1 MRDLLKKWNVK
12 SAGQKVAWFVV
23 FAVALMLFV
32 TYLLSVFRSFCNAD
46 AGYYIGVTELI
57 HKGYVPYRDF
67 QTSYTP
73 VFFYLMQIPYW
84 LTGNHFSYGVFLAT
98 VYLIAFV
105 DALFIGEIVERLG
118 GGKMVSIISALV
130 FWGLYYYLEGAYCI
144 LEGTVVLFGL
154 LCQYLLLGDR
164 TKLSVLL
171 AGIFAGLSFLTKQYG
186 LVFAASAGILLLFSE
201 KCWRDRIVKCTVL
214 FAGFFIPIAV
224 SIALFAMAGFSF
236 NELVDALNGS
246 GYGVRNYS
254 SMIDGVVR
262 LLKLFPFLLLAPV
275 LFFKQNEEN
284 LGLTITCLIGLML
297 SMFQFFFNN
306 FGHYYIIVL
315 PFVIVLAVL
324 LWQNATKQKTL
335 FYVLICIF
343 CALGA
348 VVLQEDYKCAKSMT
362 KHNLRARQLET
373 SACLKQAVERY
384 GLHNCLCYMQTMP
397 MYALYPIQ
405 PPAMK
410 EYAFSFGW
418 DTDETMS
425 ERLADADCA
434 VIGHR
439 DLKSMCFPKFLENLE
454 NSFSLEF
461 ETEEANIYV
470 RKTLIEVRYE

>member
-12 SAGQKVAWFVV
+12 STGQKVAWFMV

-73 VFFYLMQIPYW
+73 VFFYLMQISCW
-84 LTGNHFSYGVFLAT
+84 LTGSHFSYGVFLAT
-98 VYLIAFV
+98 VYFIAFV
-105 DALFIGEIVERLG
+105 DAFCIAKIVKRLG
-118 GGKMVSIISALV
+118 GGKMVSIISALA
-130 FWGLYYYLEGAYCI
+130 FGGLYYYLEGAYCI
-144 LEGTVVLFGL
+144 LEGAVVLFGL
-154 LCQYLLLGDR
+154 ICLYLLLGDR
-164 TKLSVLL
+164 TKLSVLF

-186 LVFAASAGILLLFSE
+186 LVFAAAAGILLLFYE
-201 KCWRDRIVKCTVL
+201 KCWRDRIAKCVVL
-214 FAGFFIPIAV
+214 VAGFFIPIAV
-224 SIALFAMAGFSF
+224 SIVLFAMAGLSF
-236 NELVDALNGS
+236 KELVDALNGS
-246 GYGVRNYS
+246 GYGVRSYS

-262 LLKLFPFLLLAPV
+262 LLKLFPFLLLTPV
-275 LFFKQNEEN
+275 LFFKRKEET
-284 LGLTITCLIGLML
+284 LGLTIACLIGLVL

-315 PFVIVLAVL
+315 PFVVVLAVL
-324 LWQNATKQKTL
+324 LWQNSTKRKTL
-335 FYVLICIF
+335 FYVLICVF
-343 CALGA
+343 CTLGA
-348 VVLQEDYKCAKSMT
+348 VVLQEDYKCAKSMA
-362 KHNLRARQLET
+362 KHNLRAKQLET
-373 SACLKQAVERY
+373 SACLKQAIERY

-397 MYALYPIQ
+397 MYALCPIQ
-405 PPAMK
+405 PSAMK

-434 VIGHR
+434 VIGVK
-439 DLKSMCFPKFLENLE
+439 DLKSMCFPMFLEKLE

-470 RKTLIEVRYE
+470 RKTLIEVSHE